1 MSELDLVK
9 SPRPHIVKTIEALKK
24 GDRTA
29 ARAAL
34 TEYDL
39 IWNGI
44 EVYVSTR
51 SRDLYQQ
58 IEIERQKKIEEI
70 LDGPNPNLAE
80 ALPLAESLL
89 VKYDEAIKNSETG
102 PALNP
107 GFDDVATIRIARA
120 PLRQTVFALKA
131 GDANKASAAFHEFQH
146 EWPKA
151 KGLIQK
157 RSADAV
163 KEIEGAVSK
172 ADDALHHGKSAA
184 EVSPLVDA
192 VTKAF
197 NDGLNLVVAE
207 ARAAA
212 G

>member
-9 SPRPHIVKTIEALKK
+9 SPRPHLVKTIDALKK
-24 GDRTA
+24 GDTRAARTA
-29 ARAAL
+29 LA
-34 TEYDL
+34 EYDL
-39 IWNGI
+39 LWNGI

-51 SRDLYQQ
+51 SRPLYLE
-58 IEIERQKKIEEI
+58 IEAERQKKIEEI
-70 LDGPNPNLAE
+70 LDGPSPNVAA
-80 ALPLAESLL
+80 ALPLAESML
-89 VKYDEAIKNSETG
+89 VKYDEAIANSEKG

-120 PLRQTVFALKA
+120 GLRSTIFALKA

-151 KGLIQK
+151 KGLIEK
-157 RSADAV
+157 RSADAS
-163 KEIEGAVSK
+163 KEIEGAIGK
-172 ADDALHHGKSAA
+172 ADDALHHGKAAA

-192 VTKAF
+192 VMERYNA
-197 NDGLNLVVAE
+197 GLGLVVTE

>member
-9 SPRPHIVKTIEALKK
+9 SPRPHLVKSIDALKK
-24 GDRTA
+24 GDKA
-29 ARAAL
+29 GARAAL
-34 TEYDL
+34 AEYDL
-39 IWNGI
+39 LWNGI

-51 SRDLYQQ
+51 SRPLYLE
-58 IEIERQKKIEEI
+58 IEAERQKKIEEI
-70 LDGPNPNLAE
+70 LDGPNPNLGD
-80 ALPLAESLL
+80 ALPLAESML
-89 VKYDEAIKNSETG
+89 VKYDEAIANSEKG
-102 PALNP
+102 PTLNT

-151 KGLIQK
+151 KTLIQM
-157 RSADAV
+157 RSGDAV
-163 KEIEGAVSK
+163 REIDGAVSK
-172 ADDALHHGKSAA
+172 ADDAMHHGKPVAD
-184 EVSPLVDA
+184 VTPLIDTVVEKYNA
-192 VTKAF
+192 
-197 NDGLNLVVAE
+197 GLNLVVAE